1 MRSNCNMQRGITRE
15 VSPFLSLGAYLIFSL
30 SQVLRFCGSVL
41 NPFVKPFQYRSKGPD
56 YYWSHGPDVST
67 FLVDQMLL
75 FLASSL
81 GISSF
86 LFRYSNILW
95 YCYINDFT
103 YFPFFPL
110 LPSHC
115 LVLFLRWYSYTV
127 CESPTTPYPYPIL
140 WHWLVGVH
148 AIFLLYSLC
157 IIHTVPSSYTL
168 FAQLHYTCS
177 LSDLHSHYT
186 FCLMGTLSSYQY

>member
-1 MRSNCNMQRGITRE
+1 MQHATKDHKGIFTFLVSRILLNISAVPSITVLCIRS
-15 VSPFLSLGAYLIFSL
+15 VLSYPYSDF
-30 SQVLRFCGSVL
+30 L
-41 NPFVKPFQYRSKGPD
+41 NPFVKPFQYRPKGHD
-56 YYWSHGPDVST
+56 YYWSHGTDVST

-81 GISSF
+81 GISLLSLF

-115 LVLFLRWYSYTV
+115 LVLFLR
-127 CESPTTPYPYPIL
+127 
-140 WHWLVGVH
+140 
-148 AIFLLYSLC
+148 
-157 IIHTVPSSYTL
+157 
-168 FAQLHYTCS
+168 
-177 LSDLHSHYT
+177 
-186 FCLMGTLSSYQY
+186 